1 MKIKTPKLIIN
12 HLILKGHRKD
22 YFVPFQ
28 PGLNI
33 IYGDSD
39 TGKSSILNLVNYC
52 LGAKKLDLYS
62 EIEIAGSVVL
72 LEIELRGKVY
82 TIRRDIF
89 DTKAEIEVFRSAY
102 EDIEEVFPQYYS
114 PNYSKEGYDGYFS
127 EFLLKNMNI
136 PITKVKQ
143 APSKEDSKMITLS
156 FRDIFKYLYLDQD
169 QVGNKRIFGDN
180 YARLVKLKET
190 FKLMHNVLDSN
201 ITELQQ
207 AISEKSSTRKEFN
220 KRNISISSFL
230 RETKIGSLKELDE
243 KKRLIQS
250 SIEDHAKIMKEI
262 DEKISADSESF
273 NSFRQNISR
282 IERAI
287 KSNNREK
294 NRLEFEFRNNNLL
307 QGEYANDLKKMAAS
321 IEAIN
326 KLPKLSL
333 RNTNCPVCEQEMS
346 LEDLSKKFSNND
358 KEVIK
363 TEYRALNRRKKD
375 LVQIGEKLRDQIKLF
390 SETIEKDK
398 KQVDELRFEFDK
410 QTETIVTPYIGQRDQ
425 ISSKIGGL
433 ESDLKNLQ
441 HFYKIRKQQE
451 SIELEIIT
459 LDEDILILEENLKN
473 LKENAPSL
481 DKTFNSLKN
490 NLASFLSY
498 VGMKN
503 VKNVRI
509 SDSTF
514 LPIIRNKSYEDL
526 NSGGVRNLASV
537 GYFLGLMEYAITNPV
552 NYPSFFM
559 VDTIAK
565 YIGKTSDK
573 EMTETNEEE
582 DRKEG
587 MNDADKYENLYR
599 YLLELHS
606 RYSESFQIIIV
617 DNDIPSMLSEEL
629 GPFIRKHF
637 STNPT
642 SNFSQIGL
650 IDDANQ

>member
-1 MKIKTPKLIIN
+1 MKIKTPKLIVN
-12 HLILKGHRKD
+12 HLIIKGHRKD

-39 TGKSSILNLVNYC
+39 TGKSSVLNLVNYC
-52 LGAKKLDLYS
+52 LGANKLELYS
-62 EIEIAGSVVL
+62 EIEIAGNVAL

-89 DTKAEIEVFRSAY
+89 DAKAEIEVFRSAF
-102 EDIEEVFPQYYS
+102 ENIEEVFPQYYS
-114 PNYSKEGYDGYFS
+114 PNYSNEGYDGYFS

-180 YARLVKLKET
+180 FSRIVKLRET
-190 FKLMHNVLDSN
+190 FKLMNNVLDSN

-220 KRNISISSFL
+220 KKNLSITSFL

-243 KKRLIQS
+243 RRRSIQESLEDYTEIIKKI
-250 SIEDHAKIMKEI
+250 DKE
-262 DEKISADSESF
+262 ISADSENF
-273 NSFRQNISR
+273 NSFRQNIFK
-282 IERAI
+282 IERAV
-287 KSNNREK
+287 KSNGREK
-294 NRLEFEFRNNNLL
+294 NRLEFELRNNVLL
-307 QGEYANDLKKMAAS
+307 QGEYTNDLKKMAAS
-321 IEAIN
+321 IEAI
-326 KLPKLSL
+326 KRLPEHGIQ
-333 RNTNCPVCEQEMS
+333 NTSCPVCEQEMS

-358 KEVIK
+358 REVIK
-363 TEYRALNRRKKD
+363 TEISALNRRKKD
-375 LVQIGEKLRDQIKLF
+375 LIQIGEKLRVQIQFL
-390 SETIEKDK
+390 SEAIEKHINEL
-398 KQVDELRFEFDK
+398 DELRFEFDK
-410 QTETIVTPYIGQRDQ
+410 QTEKIVTPYIGQRDQ
-425 ISSKIGGL
+425 ISSNIGGL
-433 ESDLKNLQ
+433 NSDLKNLQ

-451 SIELEIIT
+451 SIELEIMT

-481 DKTFNSLKN
+481 DKIFYSLKT
-490 NLASFLSY
+490 NLASFLTY

-503 VKNVRI
+503 VKNVKI
-509 SDSTF
+509 SDKTF
-514 LPIIRNKSYEDL
+514 LPIIRNKPYEEL
-526 NSGGVRNLASV
+526 TSGGVRNLASV
-537 GYFLGLMEYAITNPV
+537 GYFLSLMEYAITNPV
-552 NYPSFFM
+552 NYPSFLM

-573 EMTETNEEE
+573 KLPETNIEE

-587 MNDADKYENLYR
+587 MNDVDKYENLYK
-599 YLLELHS
+599 YLLNLHD
-606 RYSESFQIIIV
+606 RYSESFQLIIV
-617 DNDIPSMLSEEL
+617 DNDIPYKLSEEL

-642 SNFSQIGL
+642 SIYSEIGL

>member
-12 HLILKGHRKD
+12 HLIIKGHRKD

-52 LGAKKLDLYS
+52 LGANKLDLYS
-62 EIEIAGSVVL
+62 EIEIAGSFAL
-72 LEIELRGKVY
+72 LEVELRGKVY
-82 TIRRDIF
+82 TIKRDIF
-89 DTKAEIEVFRSAY
+89 NTKEEIEVFRSAY

-169 QVGNKRIFGDN
+169 QVGTKKIFGDN

-207 AISEKSSTRKEFN
+207 AISEKTSTRKEFN
-220 KRNISISSFL
+220 KKNLSISSFL
-230 RETKIGSLKELDE
+230 RETKIGTLKELDE
-243 KKRLIQS
+243 KKRLIQE
-250 SIEDHAKIMKEI
+250 SIEDHNKIIKDI
-262 DEKISADSESF
+262 DEKISADSKNF
-273 NSFRQNISR
+273 NFFRQNISK

-287 KSNNREK
+287 KSNSREK
-294 NRLEFEFRNNNLL
+294 NRLEFELKNNVLL
-307 QGEYANDLKKMAAS
+307 QGEYTNDLKKMTAS
-321 IEAIN
+321 IEAI
-326 KLPKLSL
+326 KRLPELKKK
-333 RNTNCPVCEQEMS
+333 NTSCPVCDQQMP
-346 LEDLSKKFSNND
+346 LEDLSKKFFNND

-363 TEYRALNRRKKD
+363 SEIRALNRRKKD
-375 LVQIGEKLRDQIKLF
+375 LVQIGEKLRFQIQFLL
-390 SETIEKDK
+390 ETIEKDK
-398 KQVDELRFEFDK
+398 KEVDELRFEFDK
-410 QTETIVTPYIGQRDQ
+410 QTEKIVTPYIGQRDQ
-425 ISSKIGGL
+425 ISSKIGSL
-433 ESDLKNLQ
+433 NSDIKNLQ
-441 HFYKIRKQQE
+441 HFYKVRKQQE
-451 SIELEIIT
+451 SIELEIMT
-459 LDEDILILEENLKN
+459 LDEDILTLEENLKN

-481 DKTFNSLKN
+481 DKTFNTLKN

-503 VKNVRI
+503 VKNVKI

-514 LPIIRNKSYEDL
+514 LPIIRNKSYENL

-537 GYFLGLMEYAITNPV
+537 GYFLSLMEYAITNPV

-565 YIGKTSDK
+565 YIGKTPDK
-573 EMTETNEEE
+573 ELTETNVEE
-582 DRKEG
+582 DSKEG
-587 MNDADKYENLYR
+587 MNDADKYENLYK
-599 YLLELHS
+599 YLLELHEK
-606 RYSESFQIIIV
+606 YSESFQILIV
-617 DNDIPSMLSEEL
+617 DNDIPSKLSEDL

-642 SNFSQIGL
+642 SSSEIGL
-650 IDDANQ
+650 INDANL